1 MQYTFTENELKCF
14 YNWAGIAENEIPLD
28 DEERQLIKKIKQI
41 IEIPFKDLNDE
52 EKVFRFCQENGYSIG
67 WRSDKDDSYFLCKKN
82 GKEMI
87 IPTSTAYKKAI
98 QEIMNFYDN

>member
-1 MQYTFTENELKCF
+1 MLYTFTENELKYF
-14 YNWAGIAENEIPLD
+14 YNWSGIAANEIGLN
-28 DEERQLIKKIKQI
+28 EEEQQLVKKLKQI
-41 IEIPFKDLNDE
+41 IEIPFEDLSDE

-67 WRSDKDDSYFLCKKN
+67 WRSNKDDSYFLCTKN
-82 GKEMI
+82 GKEII